1 MPSQIQLERAVW
13 VRTSR
18 VLPHHRL
25 HFALQCPRARSG
37 LQGRM
42 LP

>member
-1 MPSQIQLERAVW
+1 M
-13 VRTSR
+13 RTSR

-25 HFALQCPRARSG
+25 RFALQCPCARSS

-42 LP
+42 LQ